1 MQAEGRTLLA
11 LSVGGGTADIVKGK
25 MSGST
30 INLGLS
36 GRDLK
41 NKDLLGKSDP
51 YIIISR
57 PIIGGGFTM
66 ILTSET
72 KKVKFESHHST
83 FLLK

>member
-1 MQAEGRTLLA
+1 
-11 LSVGGGTADIVKGK
+11 

-51 YIIISR
+51 YVVISR

-72 KKVKFESHHST
+72 KKVN
-83 FLLK
+83 